1 MLNIYSLY
9 KKQHEKQKI
18 RISVYEKVLLKC
30 HKRIKFVADSGK
42 QQTYFIV
49 PEYMFGI
56 PLYNQIA
63 CVCYLIIK
71 LRKNGFKVKYTH
83 PNFIYIS
90 WKHYND
96 EAQYNYTLN
105 IPQIEYNSP
114 YSNTITYNDDD
125 FEIKRLPT
133 TVLKKKNI
141 NHYKNLNDKLTSDIN
156 NKFKFENLN
165 IPHTQNRRE
174 SNNDLSITNS
184 THSTPRI
191 NSTHSTPR
199 IAPSNIIFKPKHN
212 QNTDNQ
218 SQKKQGNE
226 LAKHMDVLAQLN
238 KTSRFISN

>member
-30 HKRIKFVADSGK
+30 HRRIKFVADSGK

-83 PNFIYIS
+83 PNFIYMS
-90 WKHYND
+90 WDHYND

-114 YSNTITYNDDD
+114 YTNSIKYNDDD

-141 NHYKNLNDKLTSDIN
+141 NHYKNLNDRLTSDIN
-156 NKFKFENLN
+156 NNFKFDNLN
-165 IPHTQNRRE
+165 IPHTRNK
-174 SNNDLSITNS
+174 SNSISSNDNLSITQ
-184 THSTPRI
+184 STPSR
-191 NSTHSTPR
+191 PQ
-199 IAPSNIIFKPKHN
+199 IAPSNIVFRPKN
-212 QNTDNQ
+212 TRNTDNQ
-218 SQKKQGNE
+218 TPKKYNNE
-226 LAKHMDVLAQLN
+226 LAQHMDVLAQLN
-238 KTSRFISN
+238 KTSKFISN

>member
-42 QQTYFIV
+42 QKTYFIV

-90 WKHYND
+90 WNHYND

-114 YSNTITYNDDD
+114 YTNSITYNDDD

-133 TVLKKKNI
+133 NVLKKKNI

-156 NKFKFENLN
+156 KNFKFDNLN
-165 IPHTQNRRE
+165 IPHTQNK
-174 SNNDLSITNS
+174 SNNISSNNNLSITQSTRS
-184 THSTPRI
+184 THSTP
-191 NSTHSTPR
+191 STSQIDT
-199 IAPSNIIFKPKHN
+199 SNIVFKPKHTKNTNN
-212 QNTDNQ
+212 QTP
-218 SQKKQGNE
+218 KKYNND
-226 LAKHMDVLAQLN
+226 LAQHMDVLAQLN
-238 KTSRFISN
+238 KTSKFISN

>member
-1 MLNIYSLY
+1 
-9 KKQHEKQKI
+9 
-18 RISVYEKVLLKC
+18 
-30 HKRIKFVADSGK
+30 VADSGK

-83 PNFIYIS
+83 PNFIYMS
-90 WKHYND
+90 WDHYND

-114 YSNTITYNDDD
+114 YTNSIRYNDDD

-141 NHYKNLNDKLTSDIN
+141 NHYKNLNDRLTSDIN
-156 NKFKFENLN
+156 NNFKFDNLN
-165 IPHTQNRRE
+165 IPHTRNK
-174 SNNDLSITNS
+174 SNSISSNDNLSITQ
-184 THSTPRI
+184 STP
-191 NSTHSTPR
+191 STPQ
-199 IAPSNIIFKPKHN
+199 IAPSNIVFRPKN
-212 QNTDNQ
+212 TRNTDNHIP
-218 SQKKQGNE
+218 KKYNNE
-226 LAKHMDVLAQLN
+226 LAQHMDVLAQLN
-238 KTSRFISN
+238 KTSKFISN